1 LRTIYSNF
9 HNRKRPNSSVADS
22 KNILIK
28 TILSKIYNK
37 RPSSLEAIPENYN
50 VITLP
55 GVLESQPEGQYLLEP
70 IPPDGDCFYSAIIN
84 GLNLTR
90 MTPQKLRRE
99 LTKIVKDPEVLR
111 RIRAPRFS
119 TQSWAEEEEIQ
130 TVATMYKICIVIWDS
145 IAEIWRIVYNKKPKN
160 KQYGISGC
168 KRVVYLYNHGIPVQ
182 SMATARS
189 SGTHFDLLRPIN

>member
-1 LRTIYSNF
+1 MNF
-9 HNRKRPNSSVADS
+9 HNRKRPNSSIANNR
-22 KNILIK
+22 NILIK

-37 RPSSLEAIPENYN
+37 KLSTIPENN
-50 VITLP
+50 DFIILP
-55 GVLESQPEGQYLLEP
+55 GVSESEPEGQYLLEP
-70 IPPDGDCFYSAIIN
+70 IPPDGDCFYNAIIR

-90 MTPQKLRRE
+90 MSPKKLRTE

-119 TQSWAEEEEIQ
+119 SDSWAEDEEIQ
-130 TVATMYKICIVIWDS
+130 AVATMYKICIVIWDS

-160 KQYGISGC
+160 ERYGISGC

-182 SMATARS
+182 SMATTRS